1 MFRTGR
7 VKNLAIAFWLNG
19 SGYVNNINNF
29 NQLIRILL
37 RIKES
42 FLSIALLSFPLMIM
56 IAFGST
62 VCVVKYP

>member
-42 FLSIALLSFPLMIM
+42 FLSIALLSFSLMIM

>member
-1 MFRTGR
+1 MYRTGR

-19 SGYVNNINNF
+19 SGYVNDINNF

-42 FLSIALLSFPLMIM
+42 FLSIALLRFSLMIM